1 MPLQLTNAVRGG
13 IDRATTRTG
22 GILFGVL
29 IFLQFLTIASFNTVL
44 TSIAPPEAVEQ
55 LGLTLPIS
63 GSVAG
68 ILLLG
73 TYLVMAVY
81 FVVVARA
88 FARPVHQLSSI
99 PSELYSRRIGRAT
112 LSMIV
117 AGIIVFVS
125 IMIGFFL
132 LIIPGIFL
140 SICFLFFLFVI
151 GVEDRGVI
159 GSLRQSWDLS
169 RGNRFKLALVVV
181 FLGAIGASVGMI
193 GAIFELA
200 GVPVIGDVLSI
211 LVNAVLFIFIYGL
224 LADAYLQLSAES
236 EGETISNAV

>member
-1 MPLQLTNAVRGG
+1 MSLHLTNAVRGG

-29 IFLQFLTIASFNTVL
+29 IVLQLLTIASFNTLLASV
-44 TSIAPPEAVEQ
+44 APPEAMEQ
-55 LGLTLPIS
+55 FGLILPIS
-63 GSVAG
+63 GSFAG

-81 FVVVARA
+81 FVVVART
-88 FARPVHQLSSI
+88 FARPAHKLSSI

-140 SICFLFFLFVI
+140 SVCFLFFLFVI

-159 GSLRQSWDLS
+159 ASLRESWDLS
-169 RGNRFKLALVVV
+169 RGNRLKLAVVVV
-181 FLGAIGASVGMI
+181 FFGAIGASIGMI
-193 GAIFELA
+193 GAIFELI
-200 GVPVIGDVLSI
+200 GVPVAGDLLSI

-224 LADAYLQLSAES
+224 LADAYLQLSGES
-236 EGETISNAV
+236 ERGSL